1 MLHLNK
7 KKEKYRWDIKNEI
20 PSDNSYRKWLWK
32 NPPRIVE
39 FQSDTKS
46 LHLYSAVLVSIYN
59 PIDVPVKFI
68 DYTYN

>member
-1 MLHLNK
+1 MEFQVTTAIENGS
-7 KKEKYRWDIKNEI
+7 E
-20 PSDNSYRKWLWK
+20 K
-32 NPPRIVE
+32 NPPHIVE

-46 LHLYSAVLVSIYN
+46 LYLYSAVLVSIYN